1 MAYGSGKTH
10 SYFPALRVM
19 ESPVSYPELAPETR
33 WILQKPTYSS
43 ETPLLYEE
51 VSFTAAVP
59 SLCYGTSHGKA
70 KKPMSW
76 PRDQKRLPHHNG
88 YVLMHWVG
96 RKCERCAYWT
106 FTSASEHQKKHTVV
120 KPTSGLPCSLL
131 LPPARGWGGGQ
142 ASQNADRSVARVAC
156 PMGTCK
162 LPAQDGHQMPLQ
174 ERPAPR
180 GSAFRANDRSVIT
193 VPISTWS
200 QGFHSSSILETNARY
215 RGQGVALRGDNTKV
229 SSRAGTPGA
238 HRVLP

>member
-76 PRDQKRLPHHNG
+76 PRDQKLLPHHNG

-131 LPPARGWGGGQ
+131 LPPARGWGGGKPARMLTGRWPVWPVPWEP
-142 ASQNADRSVARVAC
+142 ASSQPRMVTKCPCRSGR
-156 PMGTCK
+156 
-162 LPAQDGHQMPLQ
+162 
-174 ERPAPR
+174 PR
-180 GSAFRANDRSVIT
+180 G
-193 VPISTWS
+193 
-200 QGFHSSSILETNARY
+200 
-215 RGQGVALRGDNTKV
+215 ALPSGRMTEV
-229 SSRAGTPGA
+229 
-238 HRVLP
+238 